1 MRPAVI
7 VSNFLQGEDI
17 IVAFISSL
25 KHRTQKTDIVLNS
38 HDKDFSKTGL
48 KIDSVIKTG
57 KLATL
62 DKKIILGEIG
72 EVSMDIEKE
81 INKKSK
87 YCLDYNFLPLH
98 LPPHFPFGVPLFYF
112 FLFHVFSCLGR
123 GRFRL

>member
-1 MRPAVI
+1 MSKKGKIVLIPFPFTDLSASKVRPAVI
-7 VSNFLQGEDI
+7 VSNFSQGEDI

-48 KIDSVIKTG
+48 KVDSVIKTG

-81 INKKSK
+81 INKKIK
-87 YCLDYNFLPLH
+87 IL
-98 LPPHFPFGVPLFYF
+98 FGL
-112 FLFHVFSCLGR
+112 
-123 GRFRL
+123 